1 MTEPAPEEL
10 LADAARELAH
20 QGFPAMPARVV
31 MALTASEEGRLT
43 AEELAAELAASPA
56 AISGA
61 VRYLGTLGF
70 VRAGTVPGSRRH
82 VYSLPRTP
90 WYTAT
95 LTRPGVYRDLI
106 ELLAAAAE
114 RMAPGSTA
122 RERVEEMVDFFR
134 FFERRLPDLLEEW
147 QRGRA
152 ASPRA
157 QAASEPG
164 GRIAGHDADLDGGG

>member
-1 MTEPAPEEL
+1 MNPAAPDEL

-43 AEELAAELAASPA
+43 AEELAAELSASPA

-95 LTRPGVYRDLI
+95 LTKPGLYRNLI
-106 ELLAAAAE
+106 ELLAAAAG
-114 RMAPGSTA
+114 RMADGSAA
-122 RERVEEMVDFFR
+122 RDRIEDMAGFFR
-134 FFERRLPDLLEEW
+134 FLERRMPELLEEW
-147 QRGRA
+147 QQVRATGRPLDGSA
-152 ASPRA
+152 A
-157 QAASEPG
+157 
-164 GRIAGHDADLDGGG
+164 GRIAERDPDPDGGG